1 MGLLRR
7 RATDYFVVLLGCL
20 VKAPMGYKMRGH
32 RRGEDE
38 KKGGGKKM
46 GIIVEKRRHDRK
58 SQRRAERR

>member
-20 VKAPMGYKMRGH
+20 VKAPMGYKMRV
-32 RRGEDE
+32 EDE